1 MILYALTLWLVRC
14 ESGQCSPDRVRDD
27 GDRMHFLTLLA
38 LSQAEIRFTHSY
50 LSCFTLTASRRD
62 RFTWRID
69 SMGIG

>member
-1 MILYALTLWLVRC
+1 
-14 ESGQCSPDRVRDD
+14 
-27 GDRMHFLTLLA
+27 MHFLTLLA